1 MGGYVARSYIVPP
14 DELNPATWDL
24 DEITLRVAE
33 FRERLGVPELDRSE
47 FGTHVCPV
55 PDGWRVV
62 PPIADMSWPASGSGV
77 ADGAGDG
84 TGMVW
89 PACGSAAAGAGAGMM
104 WPRCMCMWGR
114 LVGA

>member
-1 MGGYVARSYIVPP
+1 MPPPLGAERSVGGYVARSYIVPP

-62 PPIADMSWPASGSGV
+62 PRASWH
-77 ADGAGDG
+77 
-84 TGMVW
+84 M
-89 PACGSAAAGAGAGMM
+89 
-104 WPRCMCMWGR
+104 
-114 LVGA
+114 